1 MTLNPEILQ
10 IRARTLLAEWN
21 LQLQDCLE
29 MASKLTDSVKD
40 DDSLYE
46 YHEALRVRYAYRGAD
61 ALAAFAVAV
70 LTTVADFKFFYVTA
84 FSVLSF
90 GGVHF
95 VLHNYL
101 ITNPLSEDEE
111 LLDEACNSLL
121 QTEKKLERTER
132 KLKSLGIKITG
143 SDAGEL
149 HEISKGLLVVVLG
162 IIILPYF
169 AVCIGC
175 FCVFIPAFTFWI

>member
-70 LTTVADFKFFYVTA
+70 LTTVADFKLFYVTA

-101 ITNPLSEDEE
+101 MTNPLSEDEE
-111 LLDEACNSLL
+111 LLDEACNGLL

-143 SDAGEL
+143 SDEVAEEAMARGPE
-149 HEISKGLLVVVLG
+149 V
-162 IIILPYF
+162 
-169 AVCIGC
+169 
-175 FCVFIPAFTFWI
+175 PAAAKPAQQKQ